1 MSRSETLSP
10 SAPKTRIIRPRP
22 TAASRLILATLIGGV
37 LLSVPGGTVG
47 MIAGAASAPMP
58 GMTMKKSARTPVSQ
72 LPDTPLQ
79 TPTKM
84 GGLVM
89 PPGMIMTAST
99 SQEAMKD
106 MAAVDLTRIRY
117 TAPVGARGDQ
127 PLAPRTEK
135 GVKVFNLETS
145 LIQWSILPGVQVAAY
160 AVNHQV
166 PGPRLQ
172 FTVGDRVRL
181 IVRNNLPE
189 GTTIHWHGLPVP
201 NTMDGAGN
209 VTQPP
214 IAPGMSF
221 TYEFTATQAGTY
233 FYHSHTSVDRQQG
246 LGLYG
251 ALIVDPKNRASEPRA
266 DTEYTLQLQEWTFKE
281 GYTFPSM
288 VMEGLL
294 PNYFTING
302 KAYPSTDT
310 LRLKVGGTVKL
321 RFIGSNNNFIHPMH
335 IHGGPFEV
343 VARDGNTLAPAG
355 RFKADTL
362 NIGPGQ
368 RYDVIWTA
376 RARGTWL
383 IHCHIPHHITND
395 NVEVKGGGGLTMA
408 IVVN

>member
-1 MSRSETLSP
+1 MSSNETWSS
-10 SAPKTRIIRPRP
+10 SAPKTELTRPRL
-22 TAASRLILATLIGGV
+22 TAVSVLTRTALIGGV
-37 LLSVPGGTVG
+37 VL
-47 MIAGAASAPMP
+47 AASISTFSMGAGTPSAQMP
-58 GMTMKKSARTPVSQ
+58 GMTVKTARTPVSQ
-72 LPDTPLQ
+72 LPDTPVQ

-99 SQEAMKD
+99 SQEAMRD
-106 MAAVDLTRIRY
+106 MSAVDLSKIRY

-127 PLAPRTEK
+127 PLAPRTVK

-160 AVNHQV
+160 AVNRQV

-189 GTTIHWHGLPVP
+189 GTTIHWHGLLVP

-214 IAPGMSF
+214 IPPGKSF
-221 TYEFTATQAGTY
+221 TYEFIATQAGTF
-233 FYHSHTSVDRQQG
+233 FYHSHASVDRQQG

-251 ALIVDPKNRASEPRA
+251 ALIVVPKNRMSEPRA
-266 DTEYTLQLQEWTFKE
+266 DAEYTLQLQEWTFKE

-310 LRLKVGGTVKL
+310 LHLKIGQTVKL

-335 IHGGPFEV
+335 IHGGAFEV

>member
-1 MSRSETLSP
+1 MNKRKNQPP
-10 SAPKTRIIRPRP
+10 SGPKTEVTKPRLS
-22 TAASRLILATLIGGV
+22 ALSILTRAVLIGGV
-37 LLSVPGGTVG
+37 FLSASISTFSTG
-47 MIAGAASAPMP
+47 AGATPAQMP
-58 GMTMKKSARTPVSQ
+58 GMTMKKAARTPVSQ
-72 LPDTPLQ
+72 LPDTPVQ

-99 SQEAMKD
+99 SQEAMRD
-106 MAAVDLTRIRY
+106 MAAVDLSKVRY

-127 PLAPRTEK
+127 PLAPRTES

-145 LIQWSILPGVQVAAY
+145 LIQWSLLPGVQVAAY

-166 PGPRLQ
+166 PGPRLR

-189 GTTIHWHGLPVP
+189 GTTIHWHGLLVP
-201 NTMDGAGN
+201 NKMDGAGN

-214 IAPGMSF
+214 IPPGKSF
-221 TYEFTATQAGTY
+221 TYEFTATQAGTF

-251 ALIVDPKNRASEPRA
+251 ALIVDPKNRLTEPRA
-266 DTEYTLQLQEWTFKE
+266 DAEYTLQLQEWTFKE

-310 LRLKVGGTVKL
+310 LRMKVGQTMKL

-335 IHGGPFEV
+335 LHGGPFEV
-343 VARDGNTLAPAG
+343 VARDGNTLAPAA

-368 RYDVIWTA
+368 RYNVLWTA
-376 RARGTWL
+376 RAKGTWL
-383 IHCHIPHHITND
+383 IHCHIPHHITTD

>member
-1 MSRSETLSP
+1 MNKRKNQPP
-10 SAPKTRIIRPRP
+10 SAPKTEVTKPRLGAVSVL
-22 TAASRLILATLIGGV
+22 TMAAL
-37 LLSVPGGTVG
+37 
-47 MIAGAASAPMP
+47 IAGVVLSASNLIVGAGATSAPMP
-58 GMTMKKSARTPVSQ
+58 GMTMKKAARTPVSQ
-72 LPDTPLQ
+72 LPDTPVQ

-89 PPGMIMTAST
+89 PPGMITTAST
-99 SQEAMKD
+99 SQEAMRD
-106 MAAVDLTRIRY
+106 MAAVDLGRVRY

-127 PLAPRTEK
+127 PLKPRTEK

-145 LIQWSILPGVQVAAY
+145 LIGWSILPGVQVAAY

-166 PGPRLQ
+166 PGPRLR

-181 IVRNNLPE
+181 IVKNNLPE
-189 GTTIHWHGLPVP
+189 GTTIHWHGLTVP

-214 IAPGMSF
+214 IAPGKSF

-251 ALIVDPKNRASEPRA
+251 ALVVDPKNRASEPRA
-266 DTEYTLQLQEWTFKE
+266 DAEYTLQLQEWTFKE

-310 LRLKVGGTVKL
+310 LHLKVGQTVKL

-343 VARDGNTLAPAG
+343 VARDGNTLDPAA

-368 RYDVIWTA
+368 RYDVLWPA